1 LASTYHRKGQHQFL
15 HLALQRGRLG
25 AGR

>member
-1 LASTYHRKGQHQFL
+1 LASTYHHKGQHQFL
-15 HLALQRGRLG
+15 HLAHGRLG